1 MEQPRSYSIK
11 IKFNTSEKCVITYDI
26 GNIKIIIYTSHKQL
40 KKHYNVTSDE
50 ITATLIKKIKQD
62 NKIKNETI
70 VDYQTKKTS
79 NIINGFLISEE
90 EGQFFIEEISTGN
103 KVQIASFKLKN
114 KWKFSKED
122 FEVLVKERND
132 ERTGEMDKIKQ
143 MILSRKN
150 TVE

>member
-90 EGQFFIEEISTGN
+90 EGQFFIEEIATGN
-103 KVQIASFKLKN
+103 KVQIASFKIKN
-114 KWKFSKED
+114 KWKFRKKD
-122 FEVLVKERND
+122 FDKLIIERND
-132 ERTGEMDKIKQ
+132 ERTGEMDKIKS
-143 MILSRKN
+143 ILLSRKN